1 MAVTHLAADRFVFQ
15 VPSLR
20 DVEKTAPYFHDG
32 SVSSLDSVIEL
43 MARHQLGRELDP
55 GTVASIR
62 AWLGTL
68 TGTLP
73 AAYIAEPQLYGGA
86 S

>member
-15 VPSLR
+15 VPSLH

-32 SVSSLDSVIEL
+32 SVSSLDSLI
-43 MARHQLGRELDP
+43 ELDP
-55 GTVASIR
+55 GAVASIR
-62 AWLGTL
+62 VWLGAL